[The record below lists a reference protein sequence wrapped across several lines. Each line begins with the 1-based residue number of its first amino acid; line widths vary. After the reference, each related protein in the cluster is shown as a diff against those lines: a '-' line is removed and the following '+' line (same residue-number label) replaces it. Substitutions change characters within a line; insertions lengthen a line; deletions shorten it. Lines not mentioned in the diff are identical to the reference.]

1 VAANQEIAFGKEAG
15 DAAASSGGGLRD
27 AGVAAILPVHIY
39 AGDSGSQEKHM
50 LNVKANIYQNR
61 AERAMH
67 RREYLAV
74 IDECQMGKARI
85 LKRNKKVSP

>member
-1 VAANQEIAFGKEAG
+1 
-15 DAAASSGGGLRD
+15 
-27 AGVAAILPVHIY
+27 
-39 AGDSGSQEKHM
+39 M

-67 RREYLAV
+67 RREYLAA

-85 LKRNKKVSP
+85 LKRNKKVSS